1 MNIMPIDPM
10 SRDSDFDGMPDGWEF
25 SHGLDPTDP
34 FDRFRDADA
43 DGVSFPLIDGT
54 IFTRDWSNL
63 EEYRYVNSSEFGMNG
78 TDPRNIDSDGDGL
91 TDGEEYWG
99 WFADSLHLSVTISMR
114 IMCVTNLLP
123 KQKQFISKDG

>member
-1 MNIMPIDPM
+1 MGCGPYSNQTRMPGLVTNLVSMEEGEENWIFAGASPGRFMNIMPIDPM

-54 IFTRDWSNL
+54 IFTRDWSNPKNTGMSTHQNL
-63 EEYRYVNSSEFGMNG
+63 E
-78 TDPRNIDSDGDGL
+78 
-91 TDGEEYWG
+91 
-99 WFADSLHLSVTISMR
+99 
-114 IMCVTNLLP
+114 
-123 KQKQFISKDG
+123 